1 MATVSALLAATN
13 AEQTEYL
20 RRVFAT
26 APAHR
31 DRIDQLLALPE
42 LYRNLTL
49 LAVCELA
56 PGIVVRA
63 METVDAAGCL
73 GCRHP
78 RHPVGTC
85 LMAGYDDDGRELYC
99 TCAPAVDG
107 LTALVLSEDEQE
119 RRQELADAA
128 WEHAQDLEA
137 QRAAEAE
144 L

>member
-1 MATVSALLAATN
+1 MAAVSALLAATN

-20 RRVFAT
+20 RRVFLT
-26 APAHR
+26 SPANR
-31 DRIDQLLALPE
+31 DRIDGLLSLPQ
-42 LYRNLTL
+42 LYRNLVL
-49 LAVCELA
+49 LEIAELA

-73 GCRHP
+73 GCPHP

-85 LMAGYDDDGRELYC
+85 LIAGFDGDGREVYC
-99 TCAPAVDG
+99 VCAPPVAG
-107 LTALVLSEDEQE
+107 LTALVPSEDEQE

-128 WEHAQDLEA
+128 WEHAQDVET